1 MLPCLVCCLKYHG
14 LASLLHVHCHLA
26 NSWTLN
32 TTHAGGIITTVVSAA
47 ELPQLQA
54 IAQELNITLEQAA
67 EILPAGKGS
76 AEGANVEDT
85 RKDLEDLFTLL

>member
-1 MLPCLVCCLKYHG
+1 MVVWHRSRAPSSLPDTWILD
-14 LASLLHVHCHLA
+14 
-26 NSWTLN
+26 

-54 IAQELNITLEQAA
+54 IAQELNIRLEQAA
-67 EILPAGKGS
+67 EVLPAGKGS
-76 AEGANVEDT
+76 AESANVEDT